1 MKSARFGLALAVMAL
16 LAARGIAADPPP
28 LLTAQG
34 AIEKVDATAN
44 TLTVKPRTPDG
55 KFGKNIVLKI
65 TGTTKVTT
73 LTPRIQKGGVVIA
86 QKDTAVKDLQPKQ
99 IIALVYTM
107 VKDNPLLLAAVVQPS
122 AEK

>member
-1 MKSARFGLALAVMAL
+1 MKSARCSLALAVMVL

-73 LTPRIQKGGVVIA
+73 LTPRMQKGGVVMA
-86 QKDTAVKDLQPKQ
+86 QKDTDVKDLQPKQ
-99 IIALVYTM
+99 SIAIVYTM
-107 VKDNPLLLAAVVQPS
+107 VKDSSVLLAAVVQPP

>member
-1 MKSARFGLALAVMAL
+1 MKSARCSLALAVMVL

-73 LTPRIQKGGVVIA
+73 LTPRMQKGGVVVA
-86 QKDTAVKDLQPKQ
+86 QKDTDVKDLQPKQ
-99 IIALVYTM
+99 SIAIVYTM
-107 VKDNPLLLAAVVQPS
+107 VKDSSVLLAAVVQPP

>member
-1 MKSARFGLALAVMAL
+1 MTCCRFGWALAIMVL
-16 LAARGIAADPPP
+16 LATRGTAADPPP

-34 AIEKVDATAN
+34 TVEKADAA
-44 TLTVKPRTPDG
+44 TLTVKPRMPDG

-73 LTPRIQKGGVVIA
+73 LMPRMQKGAVVIT
-86 QKDTAVKDLQPKQ
+86 QKDTDVKDLQPKQ
-99 IIALVYTM
+99 SIAIVYTM
-107 VKDNPLLLAAVVQPS
+107 VKDSPVLLAAVVQPP

>member
-1 MKSARFGLALAVMAL
+1 MKSARFGLALAVMVL
-16 LAARGIAADPPP
+16 LAAGGIAVDPPA

-55 KFGKNIVLKI
+55 KFGKNILLKI

-73 LTPRIQKGGVVIA
+73 LTPRMQKGGVVMA
-86 QKDTAVKDLQPKQ
+86 QKDTEVKDLQPKQ
-99 IIALVYTM
+99 SIAIVYTM
-107 VKDNPLLLAAVVQPS
+107 VKDSSVLLAAVVQPP